1 LDGLEG
7 VAPGGVNL
15 SCRRRFGVTE
25 ELEWETLTQ
34 LVEGVVLNEDVGTVS
49 WVFEKFGEFTTMSLY
64 RELLFQE
71 WLNRW
76 MTSIWKAN
84 LALKINKKNLWQVC
98 NDKLQS
104 AEQLKKRN

>member
-1 LDGLEG
+1 MDGLEG

-71 WLNRW
+71 WL
-76 MTSIWKAN
+76 IGG
-84 LALKINKKNLWQVC
+84 
-98 NDKLQS
+98 
-104 AEQLKKRN
+104 